1 MKKNN
6 FLMLGCILIASIFI
20 VSCSSNNIE
29 TNETLI
35 TRDYLS
41 EPKLSG
47 MGSDYQIIN
56 IKKGKYNL
64 SLYAKEF
71 SKGKFVKEENLYSTT
86 LDLNK
91 KINEFKL
98 SVHQQD
104 KDIKILAKDSEWYN
118 VTLDFFDKDISGI
131 ALFEIE
137 TENKVEI
144 NKELPILGY
153 IIGDEV
159 KEIESSNIDEIFNHN
174 SEGEIMIYMKISS
187 VK

>member
-6 FLMLGCILIASIFI
+6 LLILGCILIASIFI

-41 EPKLSG
+41 ENNLSG
-47 MGSDYQIIN
+47 MGSDYKIKN

-71 SKGKFVKEENLYSTT
+71 SKGKLLKEENLYNTT

-91 KINEFKL
+91 KINEFNL
-98 SVHQQD
+98 SIYQQD
-104 KDIKILAKDSEWYN
+104 KEINILAKDTEWYN

-131 ALFEIE
+131 ALFDIE
-137 TENKVEI
+137 TEKKLEI

-159 KEIESSNIDEIFNHN
+159 KGIQSSNIDEIFNHN
-174 SEGEIMIYMKISS
+174 SDGEIMIYMKISS